1 MCDSLDY
8 VLHFDMEKKVIL
20 EEIAK
25 KSKVKVR
32 WFYDFINKKVKE
44 PGVHKVQRIF
54 DYLSK

>member
-1 MCDSLDY
+1 MNLYRETLKLVKRSDL
-8 VLHFDMEKKVIL
+8 KP

-25 KSKVKVR
+25 KSRVKVR